1 MDLWLVQG
9 ERSDPLQCS
18 PLGHF
23 EFYGI
28 HPRPAGDSCLSVTFC
43 YNSNGIV
50 EVEAMDITTG
60 QALPYRLAPAQM
72 SLEDIALNRVPMLIA
87 LVVDCSGSM
96 YGTNINEARNA
107 AHAFLGRAFAPRRSF
122 AVVAFPGGLKTGLTE
137 ERNVLEAAIDSLTPI
152 GSTPMHQGLATAR
165 EALRGKAGVQ
175 RVYLLLTD
183 GHPDD
188 PDATVAEATRIK
200 RLGGRIITV
209 GMGRLVQR
217 DFLEGLCS
225 SPGDYHHCGETDEL
239 EGAFLHLANSVAA
252 PFSNLATEIAAASP
266 SSPPRP

>member
-1 MDLWLVQG
+1 
-9 ERSDPLQCS
+9 
-18 PLGHF
+18 
-23 EFYGI
+23 
-28 HPRPAGDSCLSVTFC
+28 
-43 YNSNGIV
+43 
-50 EVEAMDITTG
+50 
-60 QALPYRLAPAQM
+60 
-72 SLEDIALNRVPMLIA
+72 
-87 LVVDCSGSM
+87 M